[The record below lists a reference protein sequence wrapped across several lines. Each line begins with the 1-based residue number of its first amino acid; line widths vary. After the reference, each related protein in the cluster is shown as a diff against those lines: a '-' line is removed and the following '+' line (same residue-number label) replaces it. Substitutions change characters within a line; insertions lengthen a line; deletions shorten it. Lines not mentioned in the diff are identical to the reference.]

1 MERQKNL
8 DSSSLNA
15 SSLNNNIN
23 GNNNR
28 NDDFKKNLEEYYNN
42 NYKNNKSTNQQQHFE
57 YSGQPLDQ
65 SFKTNNSL
73 NVGNISTFTF
83 ATNGKLNSS
92 NQLSQSSFNLGNSNL
107 FNSSVHFDLSNSI
120 AIKKENKLISKNQY
134 IGFIN
139 NYGDNSCYV
148 NVIMHILFNI
158 PDISN
163 IFKDLHEIDDIK
175 KENPKAKDDPKNS
188 SQKNQINNS
197 INSSKQN
204 NITINDLFVEIGQIL
219 SDYEMYLNKQNT
231 TQQVTILD
239 TKKMRACL
247 EKISGRQF
255 PLNYVADPVELLIF
269 ILDHLNVN
277 YQREIHSNFF
287 IELIDK
293 AVCLKKCPNL
303 TKNKYDKDNFL
314 YHIYVEELLT
324 YIKDNAIKFQN
335 SKGDLFHLS
344 YSLYTDEKK
353 ECPKCNLMMD
363 KFLLCLN
370 VPKFLL
376 INCVWRNECPEIKEI
391 VDFLFLLSI
400 EEDLNSLFICQNN
413 NRNSNTIYNFLGMI
427 LYSYTLC
434 HYTVLI
440 FDKKLH
446 LFTLYND
453 DTVKEF
459 KTLYDA
465 FSEMLIDNV
474 NLYDND
480 KAYFYPVML
489 IYSKNTIYNTND
501 INLNLLDEKKYLEL
515 LNKLEVNKN
524 NYIKRHTLSEEQKK
538 KNLEDMIEEQKKY
551 EKKML
556 NKKLNN
562 KDNNIDNN
570 INDNKNDLN
579 SNKKNENDWMNYN
592 FEDEDNKRK
601 NRIANNNNNNKN
613 VINDSNSKVYGT
625 DLLYGDANKNKGG
638 MEYYKNYMRQ
648 LNNMDIGDLV
658 IRGEGPNENYFQNE
672 FLKNIHE
679 QSNSRMNSNNIGNF
693 AIRGEGSVDNYN
705 RNNLIRSQRINMIND
720 FDDMDEGN
728 RLVQSQV
735 IPDTKYFVN
744 KNKNNNDISSNR
756 INNNNNK
763 RTQRANDNKLSSS
776 QYMNPSNNYRINDS
790 QSGIRGNNTNLAQSQ
805 YNINRNNDI
814 QNLSQSQMSV
824 GRNNNS
830 KLAQSQYN
838 IGRGNRK

>member
-42 NYKNNKSTNQQQHFE
+42 NYKNNKNTNQQQHFE

-427 LYSYTLC
+427 LYS
-434 HYTVLI
+434 
-440 FDKKLH
+440 
-446 LFTLYND
+446 
-453 DTVKEF
+453 
-459 KTLYDA
+459 
-465 FSEMLIDNV
+465 
-474 NLYDND
+474 
-480 KAYFYPVML
+480 
-489 IYSKNTIYNTND
+489 
-501 INLNLLDEKKYLEL
+501 
-515 LNKLEVNKN
+515 
-524 NYIKRHTLSEEQKK
+524 
-538 KNLEDMIEEQKKY
+538 
-551 EKKML
+551 
-556 NKKLNN
+556 
-562 KDNNIDNN
+562 
-570 INDNKNDLN
+570 
-579 SNKKNENDWMNYN
+579 
-592 FEDEDNKRK
+592 
-601 NRIANNNNNNKN
+601 
-613 VINDSNSKVYGT
+613 
-625 DLLYGDANKNKGG
+625 
-638 MEYYKNYMRQ
+638 
-648 LNNMDIGDLV
+648 
-658 IRGEGPNENYFQNE
+658 
-672 FLKNIHE
+672 
-679 QSNSRMNSNNIGNF
+679 
-693 AIRGEGSVDNYN
+693 
-705 RNNLIRSQRINMIND
+705 
-720 FDDMDEGN
+720 
-728 RLVQSQV
+728 
-735 IPDTKYFVN
+735 
-744 KNKNNNDISSNR
+744 
-756 INNNNNK
+756 
-763 RTQRANDNKLSSS
+763 
-776 QYMNPSNNYRINDS
+776 
-790 QSGIRGNNTNLAQSQ
+790 
-805 YNINRNNDI
+805 
-814 QNLSQSQMSV
+814 
-824 GRNNNS
+824 
-830 KLAQSQYN
+830 
-838 IGRGNRK
+838 

>member
-570 INDNKNDLN
+570 INDNKNDIN
-579 SNKKNENDWMNYN
+579 RNKKNENDWMNYN

-601 NRIANNNNNNKN
+601 NRIANNNNKN
-613 VINDSNSKVYGT
+613 VINDNNSKVYGT

-693 AIRGEGSVDNYN
+693 AIRGEGSGDNYN

-763 RTQRANDNKLSSS
+763 RTQRTKDNKLSSS

-790 QSGIRGNNTNLAQSQ
+790 QSGLRGNNTNLAQSQ

>member
-570 INDNKNDLN
+570 INDNKNELN
-579 SNKKNENDWMNYN
+579 NNKKNENDWMNYN

-601 NRIANNNNNNKN
+601 NRIANNNNKN
-613 VINDSNSKVYGT
+613 VINDNNSKVYGT

-693 AIRGEGSVDNYN
+693 AIRGEGSGDNYN

-763 RTQRANDNKLSSS
+763 RTQRTKDNKLSSS

-790 QSGIRGNNTNLAQSQ
+790 QSGLRGNNTNLAQSQ